1 MSSVVCNVIS
11 VARLKESIGWN
22 QAWMSPYL
30 ESVVDQI
37 AVNAKMANPGHDGCS
52 RMIAASYGSIVQL
65 WQISDNGQST
75 REIGR
80 WYQMPHGLCM
90 VMMLVKLSFSNGIT
104 GDDGL

>member
-1 MSSVVCNVIS
+1 MCVS
-11 VARLKESIGWN
+11 RLKESIGWN

-30 ESVVDQI
+30 ESVVDRI
-37 AVNAKMANPGHDGCS
+37 ALNAKMANPGHDSCS

-80 WYQMPHGLCM
+80 YPIPHLNSI
-90 VMMLVKLSFSNGIT
+90 VRVQEK
-104 GDDGL
+104 

>member
-1 MSSVVCNVIS
+1 VT
-11 VARLKESIGWN
+11 RLKESIGWN

-30 ESVVDQI
+30 ESVVDRI
-37 AVNAKMANPGHDGCS
+37 ALNAKVANPGHDGCS

-80 WYQMPHGLCM
+80 YPVPHVDTVALTWCLNVG
-90 VMMLVKLSFSNGIT
+90 
-104 GDDGL
+104 